1 MGNNDD
7 AHDHSACLREAEA
20 ASLRRRQVGVTR
32 RTPPQASL
40 GVEGFASYSAP
51 LITWPSGSKV
61 LPFQRCSAICVSIE
75 RLSGLVS

>member
-7 AHDHSACLREAEA
+7 AHDPSACLREAEA
-20 ASLRRRQVGVTR
+20 ASLRRRQVGVR
-32 RTPPQASL
+32 RRHLPKLRL
-40 GVEGFASYSAP
+40 GRKALCIYSAP

-61 LPFQRCSAICVSIE
+61 LPFHRCSAICVSIE